1 MVQMG
6 DFERRAKRRSQIAV
20 ELMDGLVPC
29 LASSGNRMPLRLLRD
44 AWSSFA
50 FRALPSGEAQNALEM
65 RTSAENS
72 AGAKRP
78 VALLRSIFDM
88 PKG

>member
-1 MVQMG
+1 
-6 DFERRAKRRSQIAV
+6 
-20 ELMDGLVPC
+20 
-29 LASSGNRMPLRLLRD
+29 
-44 AWSSFA
+44 
-50 FRALPSGEAQNALEM
+50 LEM